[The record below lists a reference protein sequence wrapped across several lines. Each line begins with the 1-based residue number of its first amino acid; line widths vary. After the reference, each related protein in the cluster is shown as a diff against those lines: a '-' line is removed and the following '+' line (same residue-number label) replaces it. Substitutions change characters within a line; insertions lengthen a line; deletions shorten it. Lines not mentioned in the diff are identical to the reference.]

1 MSKPSVYVTRL
12 LPVETLVM
20 LKERCDVEMNPGYEV
35 LPKEE
40 LLAKLAG
47 KDAVLVSHTE
57 IDEEICQAI
66 QSHCKILAS
75 YGVGYNNIDVDAA
88 TKYGMY
94 VSNNPDAVTAATAD
108 LTWTLLL
115 NAARRTIESDRYV
128 RSGKKDWGPTNMLG
142 TQVSGKTFG
151 IVGGGRVGT
160 AVGKRAKGFDMKII
174 YTDVQANPVF
184 EEATGG
190 AFVDK
195 ETLLKEADFIS
206 LHVPLLPATHHF
218 IGANELKLM
227 KKTAIL
233 VNAARGPLVD
243 EKALVEALQNKTI
256 AGAGLD
262 VFEHEPDLE
271 PELIELSN
279 VVLTPHIGTSTMD
292 ARIQQGEGCAR
303 NIFAVLDG
311 KMPPNC
317 LNPKVKESC

>member
-1 MSKPSVYVTRL
+1 MSKPIVYVTRL
-12 LPVETLVM
+12 LPEEALVM

-35 LPKEE
+35 LSQEE
-40 LLAKLAG
+40 LLGKLKG
-47 KDAVLVSHTE
+47 KDAVLVSHTG
-57 IDEEICQAI
+57 INKEICQAI

-88 TKYGMY
+88 TKLGIY

-115 NAARRTIESDRYV
+115 AAARRVVEANHYV
-128 RSGKKDWGPTNMLG
+128 RSGNKDWGPTTMLG
-142 TQVSGKTFG
+142 AQVSGKIIG
-151 IVGGGRVGT
+151 IIGGGRVGM
-160 AVGKRAKGFDMKII
+160 AVGKRARGFDMKII
-174 YTDVQANPVF
+174 YTDVKANLAF

-190 AFVDK
+190 TFVDK
-195 ETLLKEADFIS
+195 ESLLKEADFIS

-218 IGANELKLM
+218 IGGDELKLM

-243 EKALVEALQNKTI
+243 EKALVEALRRGAI

-262 VFEHEPDLE
+262 VFEQEPEIE
-271 PELIELSN
+271 PELLEFSN

-292 ARIQQGEGCAR
+292 ARIKQGEVCAQ

-311 KMPPNC
+311 KIPPNC
-317 LNPKVKESC
+317 LNPAAKVNR